1 MKNALKVCM
10 VLGIIALLVSFV
22 KMTTSGGVTSLTAN
36 AWLRITNT
44 MLLFGI
50 AAALLEIGKE
60 KGK

>member
-1 MKNALKVCM
+1 MKNVLKVCM

-22 KMTTSGGVTSLTAN
+22 KMTTLGGVTSLTAN

-44 MLLFGI
+44 LLLFGI
-50 AAALLEIGKE
+50 AAALLEITKE